1 MSSNLAIINNT
12 EIVINIYINI
22 MRKGL
27 WTCQQDRKLLEL
39 LSHEQDQNQSSYTPF
54 FSFPLSN
61 SIAQASDYW
70 LDLKSL
76 AITQRQVQIR
86 FFDSTHM
93 HIHTFF
99 QSTLLACRSQHK
111 SRAAL
116 QSMLSTLQDVAL
128 YPYLTPCSCLVLFL
142 PVLLI
147 MFLWNNRYCPNLT
160 DAYCHLSLKSYT
172 ASIPKLLNVVSTFY
186 VIHFRN

>member
-1 MSSNLAIINNT
+1 MLGKYSFGKQKLEQINPTNFPPLMSSNLAIINNT

-39 LSHEQDQNQSSYTPF
+39 LSHEQDQNQSSYTHF
-54 FSFPLSN
+54 FSFALSH
-61 SIAQASDYW
+61 SIAQASDYG

-99 QSTLLACRSQHK
+99 ESTLPACRSQQDL
-111 SRAAL
+111 RAAL
-116 QSMLSTLQDVAL
+116 QSMPSTLQDVAL
-128 YPYLTPCSCLVLFL
+128 YPYLTLLLVYF
-142 PVLLI
+142 
-147 MFLWNNRYCPNLT
+147 C
-160 DAYCHLSLKSYT
+160 
-172 ASIPKLLNVVSTFY
+172 FY
-186 VIHFRN
+186 QFY